1 MNLTFNQNEFCQN
14 VSQIINNPSKENKRD
29 TEDFNPK
36 KKKFNNPADTPDELN
51 MQPPNSATR
60 QADNC
65 LNLPSPAQGSL
76 LQTLNLIHKLLALVD
91 DDPAIHAT
99 PSVPDRQYTSVKK
112 NELTPNLK
120 AEYYQQINWLQS
132 FICSKEST
140 PLISNQARENVALEQ
155 SQSH

>member
-1 MNLTFNQNEFCQN
+1 
-14 VSQIINNPSKENKRD
+14 
-29 TEDFNPK
+29 
-36 KKKFNNPADTPDELN
+36 

-120 AEYYQQINWLQS
+120 AEYSDQLAAEFYLLKGKYTTHLQS
-132 FICSKEST
+132 STRECCS
-140 PLISNQARENVALEQ
+140 
-155 SQSH
+155 